1 MRKTLEHVMF
11 ECLYI
16 FVLDVDIIAIH
27 SAIWQLKYWRTTI
40 SNLCQC
46 QVSNVMVNVELG
58 DAKIWRDTWHLI
70 HHPTCTSV
78 LFYIIHRHF
87 CISDKIPLITP
98 NGWFLIN
105 GNFYSI
111 DVYES
116 AIHYCQRKLNVH
128 SKHTELPEIWFVYYN
143 W

>member
-1 MRKTLEHVMF
+1 MGKTLEHVMF

-40 SNLCQC
+40 HNLCQC

-58 DAKIWRDTWHLI
+58 DATIWRDTWHLI

-87 CISDKIPLITP
+87 CISDKISLTISGQLKGVGLFDIEYKWFIFMVTLIR
-98 NGWFLIN
+98 LM
-105 GNFYSI
+105 SM
-111 DVYES
+111 S
-116 AIHYCQRKLNVH
+116 LQ
-128 SKHTELPEIWFVYYN
+128 
-143 W
+143 